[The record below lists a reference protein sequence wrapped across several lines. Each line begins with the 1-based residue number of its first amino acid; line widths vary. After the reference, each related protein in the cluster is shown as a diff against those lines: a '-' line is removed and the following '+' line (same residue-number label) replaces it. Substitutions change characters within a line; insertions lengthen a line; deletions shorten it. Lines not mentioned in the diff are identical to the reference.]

1 MKKILAILIL
11 AGALA
16 PLHAQDNDALWKS
29 TLAQLDASRKW
40 AAGEIETI
48 SDVGKDG
55 ALKHEVSSM
64 RLRGWEKGKPAY
76 ALVRQ
81 EPPDEKKSA
90 ADLSFLDKFNALSEE
105 ATANTPTRTDGQ
117 SLDGVPCTVFESR
130 ADQALQKATMKLW
143 VDPASGAPRQMVV
156 TVHAPLVMDA
166 TIITRYTT
174 GAQGQPLAGVIDY
187 AFEILMPF
195 RHSKA
200 RIKQTNSGWVARPA
214 N

>member
-16 PLHAQDNDALWKS
+16 PLHAQDNGALWKS

-48 SDVGKDG
+48 SDVEKGG

-90 ADLSFLDKFNALSEE
+90 AAS
-105 ATANTPTRTDGQ
+105 
-117 SLDGVPCTVFESR
+117 PC
-130 ADQALQKATMKLW
+130 
-143 VDPASGAPRQMVV
+143 
-156 TVHAPLVMDA
+156 
-166 TIITRYTT
+166 TRYTT
-174 GAQGQPLAGVIDY
+174 GAQGQPLAGMIDY

-214 N
+214 E